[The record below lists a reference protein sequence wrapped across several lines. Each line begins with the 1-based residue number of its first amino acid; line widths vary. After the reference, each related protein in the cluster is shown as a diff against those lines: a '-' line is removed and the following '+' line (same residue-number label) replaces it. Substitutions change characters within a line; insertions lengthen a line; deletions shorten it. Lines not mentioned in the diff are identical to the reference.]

1 MVNAQS
7 PKVNS
12 SLHHLELPTMNIGD
26 SVVTKKLRIKISSK
40 GMRTEP
46 RGSSEMSIKVK
57 LPMQPD
63 SKKREPPLV
72 IDNGRE
78 KRRKMERTVKQ
89 QCVNILKVLMVHPS
103 GWPFLVPVDPIQY
116 NIPDY
121 FTIIRKPMDLGTVKA
136 KLDGNLY
143 FDVDEFAAD
152 VRLTFANAMKYNPP
166 NNDFHLMAKRLDNI
180 FNQRW
185 KSLEGKWKAESKK
198 LSQDCVS
205 SGKENHSKNTRET
218 FFKKSAQCANGLN
231 KRPMPLEEKQ
241 KLKKELVDLLRG
253 NVIKNMQNALQKF
266 GLMGLKEEKV
276 NLDLDKYDDDTLL
289 ELKKVVRAYSNLTTE
304 KAEPA
309 SVKQSGGCLS
319 SMESVPKD
327 SSTSS
332 ICSVNT
338 KRQANIVACH
348 LQGVDT
354 HALPRNFP
362 TKSKPDRDYSGV
374 AKREREVTNSLAS
387 VPCRTDFNP
396 HDGRG
401 SLHEENPCSSPGRS
415 TCASA
420 VPYGE
425 GEYVFAHFLVF
436 LGIQKANELN
446 CITAYD
452 CFLEIGW
459 DPLMNLDLSPSKALR
474 AAMLKSRF
482 ADTIIKAKQK
492 SLPVD
497 CDKADLHRMQLE
509 RAQLEK
515 QQLEEKARIEAELKA
530 AEVASRRKAEAEL
543 KLQRER
549 QREAARIALQKMERT
564 VEFEDNLKILR
575 DLEKLCK
582 CCSEAENL
590 SGNGDGFTI
599 ILGENPLERLGL
611 CIKEDYLY
619 DDEDEDAILSGGGD
633 WEDGEIL

>member
-12 SLHHLELPTMNIGD
+12 SLHLLELPNMNIGD
-26 SVVTKKLRIKISSK
+26 NIVTKKLKIKISSK
-40 GMRTEP
+40 GVRAESK
-46 RGSSEMSIKVK
+46 GGSEMNIKVK
-57 LPMQPD
+57 LPMPSE
-63 SKKREPPLV
+63 SKKRAPQLV
-72 IDNGRE
+72 MDNERE
-78 KRRKMERTVKQ
+78 KRRKMDRNLKQ
-89 QCVNILKVLMVHPS
+89 QCVNILKTLMTHPS

-121 FTIIRKPMDLGTVKA
+121 FTIITKPMDLGTVKA
-136 KLDGNLY
+136 KLDGNMY

-185 KSLEGKWKAESKK
+185 KLLEGKWKAESKK
-198 LSQDCVS
+198 FSQDSVS
-205 SGKENHSKNTRET
+205 SGKKIDSKNTKEV
-218 FFKKSAQCANGLN
+218 FCKKSAPCANGLS

-253 NVIKNMQNALQKF
+253 NVIKKMQNALQKF

-276 NLDLDKYDDDTLL
+276 NLNLDKYDDDTLL
-289 ELKKVVRAYSNLTTE
+289 ELKRVVRAYSNLATE

-309 SVKQSGGCLS
+309 SVKQSGGHLS
-319 SMESVPKD
+319 SMETVPKGTD

-332 ICSVNT
+332 TCSVNT
-338 KRQANIVACH
+338 KQQANIVACH

-354 HALPRNFP
+354 HALPRNLP
-362 TKSKPDRDYSGV
+362 TERKLEQDHLGV
-374 AKREREVTNSLAS
+374 AKRGREVTNSLAS
-387 VPCRTDFNP
+387 VSCRTDLNS
-396 HDGRG
+396 HGGRG
-401 SLHEENPCSSPGRS
+401 ILHEENPCFSPSRS
-415 TCASA
+415 TCAST
-420 VPYGE
+420 VTYGE
-425 GEYVFAHFLVF
+425 
-436 LGIQKANELN
+436 
-446 CITAYD
+446 
-452 CFLEIGW
+452 GW
-459 DPLMNLDLSPSKALR
+459 DPLMSIDLSPTKALR
-474 AAMLKSRF
+474 AAMLKRRF

-497 CDKADLHRMQLE
+497 GDKVDLHRMQQE
-509 RAQLEK
+509 RAQLEQ
-515 QQLEEKARIEAELKA
+515 QQLEEKTRIEAELKA
-530 AEVASRRKAEAEL
+530 AEVASQRKAEADL
-543 KLQRER
+543 KMQRER

-582 CCSEAENL
+582 CCSEAENIT
-590 SGNGDGFTI
+590 GNGDGFTI
-599 ILGENPLERLGL
+599 ILGDNPLERLGL
-611 CIKEDYLY
+611 CIKEDYLND
-619 DDEDEDAILSGGGD
+619 DDEDDAILNGD

>member
-12 SLHHLELPTMNIGD
+12 SLHLLELPTMNIGD
-26 SVVTKKLRIKISSK
+26 SIVTKKLKIKISSK

-57 LPMQPD
+57 LPMPPD

-78 KRRKMERTVKQ
+78 KRRKMDRSVKQ

-103 GWPFLVPVDPIQY
+103 GWPFLLPVDPIQY

-198 LSQDCVS
+198 ISQDCVS
-205 SGKENHSKNTRET
+205 SGKENHSKNSRET
-218 FFKKSAQCANGLN
+218 FFKKSAPCANGLN

-266 GLMGLKEEKV
+266 GLMGLKEEMV
-276 NLDLDKYDDDTLL
+276 NLDLEKYDDDTLL
-289 ELKKVVRAYSNLTTE
+289 ELKRVVRAYSNLTTE

-319 SMESVPKD
+319 SMEPVPKD

-332 ICSVNT
+332 ICSVKT

-362 TKSKPDRDYSGV
+362 TTRKLDQDHFGVVKRD
-374 AKREREVTNSLAS
+374 REVTNSLAS
-387 VPCRTDFNP
+387 VPCRTDLNS
-396 HDGRG
+396 HGGRG
-401 SLHEENPCSSPGRS
+401 NLHEENPCSSPGRS

-420 VPYGE
+420 VQYGE
-425 GEYVFAHFLVF
+425 
-436 LGIQKANELN
+436 
-446 CITAYD
+446 
-452 CFLEIGW
+452 GW
-459 DPLMNLDLSPSKALR
+459 DPLMNIDLSPTKALR

-530 AEVASRRKAEAEL
+530 AEVASRRKAEADL

-619 DDEDEDAILSGGGD
+619 DDEDEDAILSGGD

>member
-12 SLHHLELPTMNIGD
+12 SLHLLELPNMNIGD
-26 SVVTKKLRIKISSK
+26 NIVTKKLKIKISSK
-40 GMRTEP
+40 GVRAESK
-46 RGSSEMSIKVK
+46 GGSEMNIKVK
-57 LPMQPD
+57 LPMPSE
-63 SKKREPPLV
+63 SKKRAPQLV
-72 IDNGRE
+72 MDNERE
-78 KRRKMERTVKQ
+78 KRRKMDRSLKQ
-89 QCVNILKVLMVHPS
+89 QCVNILKALMTHPS

-121 FTIIRKPMDLGTVKA
+121 FTIITKPMDLGTVKA
-136 KLDGNLY
+136 KLDGNMY

-185 KSLEGKWKAESKK
+185 KLLEGKWKAESKK
-198 LSQDCVS
+198 FSQDSVS
-205 SGKENHSKNTRET
+205 SGKKIDSKNTKEV
-218 FFKKSAQCANGLN
+218 FCKKSAPCANGLS

-253 NVIKNMQNALQKF
+253 NVIKKMQNALQKF

-276 NLDLDKYDDDTLL
+276 NLNLDKYDDDTLL
-289 ELKKVVRAYSNLTTE
+289 ELKRVVRAYSNLATE

-309 SVKQSGGCLS
+309 SVKQSGGHLS
-319 SMESVPKD
+319 SMETVPKGTD

-332 ICSVNT
+332 TCSVNT
-338 KRQANIVACH
+338 KQQANIVACH

-354 HALPRNFP
+354 HALPRNLP
-362 TKSKPDRDYSGV
+362 TERKLEQDHLGV
-374 AKREREVTNSLAS
+374 AKRGREVTNSFAS
-387 VPCRTDFNP
+387 VSCRTDLNS
-396 HDGRG
+396 HGGRG
-401 SLHEENPCSSPGRS
+401 ILHEENPCFSPSRS
-415 TCASA
+415 TCAST
-420 VPYGE
+420 VTYGE
-425 GEYVFAHFLVF
+425 
-436 LGIQKANELN
+436 
-446 CITAYD
+446 
-452 CFLEIGW
+452 GW
-459 DPLMNLDLSPSKALR
+459 DPLMSIDLSPTKALR
-474 AAMLKSRF
+474 AAMLKRRF

-497 CDKADLHRMQLE
+497 GDKVDLHRMQQE
-509 RAQLEK
+509 RAQLEQ
-515 QQLEEKARIEAELKA
+515 QQLEEKTRIEAELKA
-530 AEVASRRKAEAEL
+530 AEVASQRKAEADL
-543 KLQRER
+543 KMQRER

-582 CCSEAENL
+582 CCSEAENIT
-590 SGNGDGFTI
+590 GNGDGFTI
-599 ILGENPLERLGL
+599 ILGDNPLERLGL
-611 CIKEDYLY
+611 CIKEDYLND
-619 DDEDEDAILSGGGD
+619 DDEDDAILNGD

>member
-12 SLHHLELPTMNIGD
+12 SLQLLELPTMNGD
-26 SVVTKKLRIKISSK
+26 SIVTKKLKIKISSK
-40 GMRTEP
+40 GVPES
-46 RGSSEMSIKVK
+46 RGGSEMNIKVK
-57 LPMQPD
+57 LPMSSE
-63 SKKREPPLV
+63 SKKRAPQLEM
-72 IDNGRE
+72 DNERE
-78 KRRKMERTVKQ
+78 KRRKMDRSIKQ
-89 QCVNILKVLMVHPS
+89 QCVLILKALMTHPS
-103 GWPFLVPVDPIQY
+103 GWPFLVPVDPVQY

-136 KLDGNLY
+136 KLDGNMY

-166 NNDFHLMAKRLDNI
+166 NNDFHLMAKRLDNT

-185 KSLEGKWKAESKK
+185 KLLEGKWKSESKK
-198 LSQDCVS
+198 FSRACVS
-205 SGKENHSKNTRET
+205 SGKEIDPENTRET
-218 FFKKSAQCANGLN
+218 FFKKSAPCTNGLS
-231 KRPMPLEEKQ
+231 KRLMPLEEKQ

-253 NVIKNMQNALQKF
+253 KVIKKMQNALQKF

-289 ELKKVVRAYSNLTTE
+289 ELKRVVRVYSNLATE

-309 SVKQSGGCLS
+309 SVKQSGGHMS
-319 SMESVPKD
+319 SKETVPKD

-338 KRQANIVACH
+338 KQQADIVACH

-354 HALPRNFP
+354 HALPRSFP
-362 TKSKPDRDYSGV
+362 TERKLEQDNSGV
-374 AKREREVTNSLAS
+374 AKKDREVTDSLAS
-387 VPCRTDFNP
+387 ISCRTDLNS
-396 HDGRG
+396 HGGRG
-401 SLHEENPCSSPGRS
+401 ILHEENPCSSPNRS
-415 TCASA
+415 TGASA
-420 VPYGE
+420 DTYGE
-425 GEYVFAHFLVF
+425 
-436 LGIQKANELN
+436 
-446 CITAYD
+446 D
-452 CFLEIGW
+452 W
-459 DPLMNLDLSPSKALR
+459 DPLMSIDLSPTKALR
-474 AAMLKSRF
+474 AAMLKRRF

-497 CDKADLHRMQLE
+497 GDRADLHRMQQE

-515 QQLEEKARIEAELKA
+515 QQLEEKTRIEAELKA
-530 AEVASRRKAEAEL
+530 AEIASRRKAEADL
-543 KLQRER
+543 KMQRER
-549 QREAARIALQKMERT
+549 QREAARIALQKVERT
-564 VEFEDNLKILR
+564 VEFEDNFKIFR

-611 CIKEDYLY
+611 CIKKDYLY
-619 DDEDEDAILSGGGD
+619 DDDDAILNED

>member
-1 MVNAQS
+1 
-7 PKVNS
+7 
-12 SLHHLELPTMNIGD
+12 MNIGD
-26 SVVTKKLRIKISSK
+26 SIVTKKLKIKISSK
-40 GMRTEP
+40 GLRAESK
-46 RGSSEMSIKVK
+46 GDSEMNIKVK
-57 LPMQPD
+57 LPMPSE
-63 SKKREPPLV
+63 SKKRAPQLV
-72 IDNGRE
+72 LDTKRE
-78 KRRKMERTVKQ
+78 KRRKMDRSVKQ
-89 QCVNILKVLMVHPS
+89 QCSNILKALMTHPS
-103 GWPFLVPVDPIQY
+103 GWPFLIPVDPVQY

-121 FTIIRKPMDLGTVKA
+121 FTIITKPMDLGTVKA
-136 KLDGNLY
+136 KLEGNVF

-185 KSLEGKWKAESKK
+185 KLLQGKWKAESKK
-198 LSQDCVS
+198 FNQDTVS
-205 SGKENHSKNTRET
+205 SGKEIDSKNTKEM
-218 FFKKSAQCANGLN
+218 FCKKSVPCANGLS

-253 NVIKNMQNALQKF
+253 NVIKKMQNALQKF

-289 ELKKVVRAYSNLTTE
+289 ELKRVARAYSNLASE

-309 SVKQSGGCLS
+309 SVKRSGGHLS
-319 SMESVPKD
+319 SMETVPKD

-338 KRQANIVACH
+338 KQQPNIVSCH

-354 HALPRNFP
+354 HALPWNFSRERKLEQDHP
-362 TKSKPDRDYSGV
+362 SV
-374 AKREREVTNSLAS
+374 AKRDREVSNSSAS
-387 VPCRTDFNP
+387 VSCTTDFDS
-396 HDGRG
+396 HGGRG
-401 SLHEENPCSSPGRS
+401 ILHEENPCFSPSRS
-415 TCASA
+415 TCASP
-420 VPYGE
+420 VTYVE
-425 GEYVFAHFLVF
+425 GW
-436 LGIQKANELN
+436 N
-446 CITAYD
+446 
-452 CFLEIGW
+452 
-459 DPLMNLDLSPSKALR
+459 PLMSIDLSPTKALR
-474 AAMLKSRF
+474 AAMLKRRF

-497 CDKADLHRMQLE
+497 GDKADLHRMQQQ
-509 RAQLEK
+509 RTQLEK

-530 AEVASRRKAEAEL
+530 AEVASRRKAEADL
-543 KLQRER
+543 KMQRER

-582 CCSEAENL
+582 CCSEAENIT
-590 SGNGDGFTI
+590 GNGDGFTI
-599 ILGENPLERLGL
+599 ILGDNPLERLGL
-611 CIKEDYLY
+611 CIKEDYLN
-619 DDEDEDAILSGGGD
+619 DDEDAILNGD

>member
-12 SLHHLELPTMNIGD
+12 SLQLLELPTMNIGD
-26 SVVTKKLRIKISSK
+26 SIVTKKLKIKISSK
-40 GMRTEP
+40 GVRAES
-46 RGSSEMSIKVK
+46 GGGSEMGIKVK
-57 LPMQPD
+57 LPMPSD
-63 SKKREPPLV
+63 SKKRAPQLV
-72 IDNGRE
+72 MDNERE
-78 KRRKMERTVKQ
+78 KRRKMDRSIKQ
-89 QCVNILKVLMVHPS
+89 QCSNVLKTLMAHPS
-103 GWPFLVPVDPIQY
+103 GWPFLVPVDPVLY

-166 NNDFHLMAKRLDNI
+166 SNDFHLMAKRLDNA

-185 KSLEGKWKAESKK
+185 KLLEGKWKSESKK
-198 LSQDCVS
+198 FSEECVS
-205 SGKENHSKNTRET
+205 SGIENDTKNTRET
-218 FFKKSAQCANGLN
+218 FFKKSTPHANGLN
-231 KRPMPLEEKQ
+231 KRSMPLEEKQ

-253 NVIKNMQNALQKF
+253 NVIKKMQNALQKF
-266 GLMGLKEEKV
+266 GLAGLKEEKV

-289 ELKKVVRAYSNLTTE
+289 ELKRVVKAYSNLATE

-309 SVKQSGGCLS
+309 SVKQSGGHLS
-319 SMESVPKD
+319 SMETVPKD

-338 KRQANIVACH
+338 KQQANIVACH

-354 HALPRNFP
+354 HALPRNIP
-362 TKSKPDRDYSGV
+362 TERKPEKDHLGV
-374 AKREREVTNSLAS
+374 ARRDREVTNSSAS
-387 VPCRTDFNP
+387 VRNDLNS
-396 HDGRG
+396 HGGRG
-401 SLHEENPCSSPGRS
+401 ILCEENSCSSPSRS
-415 TCASA
+415 TCDST
-420 VPYGE
+420 VTYCE
-425 GEYVFAHFLVF
+425 
-436 LGIQKANELN
+436 
-446 CITAYD
+446 
-452 CFLEIGW
+452 GW
-459 DPLMNLDLSPSKALR
+459 DPLMNADLSPTKALR

-497 CDKADLHRMQLE
+497 RDKADLHRMQQE

-530 AEVASRRKAEAEL
+530 AEVASRRKAEADL
-543 KLQRER
+543 KMQRER

-582 CCSEAENL
+582 CRSEAENFT
-590 SGNGDGFTI
+590 GNGDGFTI
-599 ILGENPLERLGL
+599 ILGDNPLERLGL
-611 CIKEDYLY
+611 CIKEDYL
-619 DDEDEDAILSGGGD
+619 DDDEDAIVDGD